1 LDCGIE
7 SQLVLQRESDRD
19 KFCASFNHPALLTA
33 MPITRIILT
42 GHTRGI
48 GAAMAEQLL
57 SRGFPVLGLARKS
70 NEALATRYPETL
82 TEVEL
87 DLSNTTAF
95 ASWLQGD
102 ALAGFIADA
111 DTVLLINNAGM
122 LQPVG
127 SIEGQDVSAIAHSVS
142 LNVAAPLMLAA
153 AVAAAST
160 RASDRRIVHI
170 SSGAGRNAYPGW
182 SIYCATK
189 AALDHHARAAA
200 LDQNR
205 ALRIGSVAPGVV
217 DTDMQA
223 EIRGSDLDRFPL
235 RARFEE
241 LKRNGQLSTPE
252 ESAKKVIDY
261 ALSDSFGQTPVV
273 DVRELS

>member
-1 LDCGIE
+1 M
-7 SQLVLQRESDRD
+7 STT
-19 KFCASFNHPALLTA
+19 K
-33 MPITRIILT
+33 IILT

-57 SRGFPVLGLARKS
+57 SRGIPVLGLARKS
-70 NEALATRYPETL
+70 NEALVRRYPETL

-95 ASWLQGD
+95 ASWLKSD
-102 ALAGFIADA
+102 ALARFVADA
-111 DTVLLINNAGM
+111 DTLLLINNAGM
-122 LQPVG
+122 LRPVG
-127 SIEGQDVSAIAHSVS
+127 AIEGQDVSAIADSVS

-160 RASDRRIVHI
+160 HASDRRIVHI
-170 SSGAGRNAYPGW
+170 SSGAARNAYPGW

-205 ALRIGSVAPGVV
+205 ALRICSVAPGVV

-223 EIRGSDLDRFPL
+223 EIRGSDLDRFPI

-241 LKRNGQLSTPE
+241 LKRTGQLSTPE
-252 ESAKKVIDY
+252 ESSKKVLDY